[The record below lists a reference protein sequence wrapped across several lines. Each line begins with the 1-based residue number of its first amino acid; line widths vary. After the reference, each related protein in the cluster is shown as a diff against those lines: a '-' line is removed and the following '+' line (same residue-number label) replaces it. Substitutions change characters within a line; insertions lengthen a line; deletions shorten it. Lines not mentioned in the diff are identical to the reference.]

1 MDYDKIEREIVISAP
16 VDRVRAVITAPEHW
30 LGEGDPA
37 GFDLREGTR
46 IVFQA
51 PAGMTPARFEE
62 VFVALADA
70 TRRQVLDRLAAHGE
84 ATATMLAAEL
94 PVSRQ
99 AIVKHLNV
107 LERAGLVVGSRAG
120 REVRYTLRSQP
131 LDATARWMAGLA
143 AEWDARLAEI

>member
-1 MDYDKIEREIVISAP
+1 MLGRERRHVEVEPPQA
-16 VDRVRAVITAPEHW
+16 D
-30 LGEGDPA
+30 GGGD
-37 GFDLREGTR
+37 
-46 IVFQA
+46 
-51 PAGMTPARFEE
+51 
-62 VFVALADA
+62 
-70 TRRQVLDRLAAHGE
+70 AHGE

-143 AEWDARLAEI
+143 AEWDARLAEIKRIAEADAHRHRPTG